1 MPDDPGID
9 SEPRKFH
16 PAGERA
22 ANENA
27 SGRGL
32 MSFQSVITIQTLRK
46 HRRFVLQSAAGV
58 DAHAS
63 TSSRA
68 IDNSIQTASHASG
81 TCANQPPEAT
91 GTAQAGTIWRELEE
105 IADPR
110 LFAEL
115 RNTPLHTLD
124 HMRES
129 TEHLWMSSAMMLPY
143 ITPSYEIY
151 TSDERYSE
159 RELWSA
165 LIACGKMSTYASS
178 FPN

>member
-1 MPDDPGID
+1 VPDDPGID

-16 PAGERA
+16 PAAKGLPMKRKRSGIDVVSVRDHDTDTSKA
-22 ANENA
+22 PTICA
-27 SGRGL
+27 SISG
-32 MSFQSVITIQTLRK
+32 
-46 HRRFVLQSAAGV
+46 GV

-81 TCANQPPEAT
+81 TCANQPPEAA
-91 GTAQAGTIWRELEE
+91 GTAQAGTIWRELEA

-110 LFAEL
+110 LLAEL

-124 HMRES
+124 HMHNS
-129 TEHLWMSSAMMLPY
+129 IEHLWMSSAMMLPY

-151 TSDERYSE
+151 TSDVRYSE